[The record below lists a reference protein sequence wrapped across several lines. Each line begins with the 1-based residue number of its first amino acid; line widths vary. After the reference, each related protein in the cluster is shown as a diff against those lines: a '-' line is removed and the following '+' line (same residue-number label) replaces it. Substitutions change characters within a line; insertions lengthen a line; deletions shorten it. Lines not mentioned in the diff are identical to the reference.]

1 MKTTVEGGRGRQ
13 RTVEAGSVEPALW
26 GLVGNT
32 PLIPLPSSTVF
43 DRPLPSVFLKAEWLN
58 PGGSVKDRAALYIL
72 RDGVARGELP
82 AKRLLDSS
90 SGNTAIAYAMLGAAA
105 GIEVTVCVPAN
116 ASAERKALLAT
127 YGAEVIFTDPLDGS
141 DGAIRA
147 AHELAATWPHRY
159 WYADQYN
166 HPANARAHYVTTAEE
181 IWRQT
186 AGRITHLV
194 AGLGTTGTLMGTGR
208 RLKEL
213 SAGVELVA
221 VQPDGPFHGLE
232 GLKHLATAIVP
243 GIYDPALPTRTEFVT
258 TEDAEDAVRRL
269 AKQAGLFVGWSF
281 GAALRRSWSA
291 TDSTSSGCTIRTPTT
306 RPHRPHSTAST
317 PGPGCRTSSSAWG
330 TAGPASSRAGSWPMT
345 AGPSMRSL
353 SPARNGRSYGS
364 DGSDPNAA
372 PPVRG
377 RA

>member
-1 MKTTVEGGRGRQ
+1 VKTAAAESGKWRRKAVA
-13 RTVEAGSVEPALW
+13 VAPAEPALW
-26 GLVGNT
+26 ALVGNT
-32 PLIPLPSSTVF
+32 PLIPLPPSAALG
-43 DRPLPSVFLKAEWLN
+43 RPLPPVLLKAEWLN
-58 PGGSVKDRAALYIL
+58 AGGSVKDRAALYIL

-82 AKRLLDSS
+82 AKRLLDAS

-105 GIEVTVCVPAN
+105 GIAVTVCVPAN
-116 ASAERKALLAT
+116 ASVERKALLET

-147 AHELAATWPHRY
+147 ARELATARPDQY

-166 HPANARAHYVTTAEE
+166 HPANARAHYLTTGEE
-181 IWRQT
+181 IWRET

-213 SAGVELVA
+213 NPAIELVA

-243 GIYDPALPTRTEFVT
+243 GIYDPTLPNRTEFVA

-269 AKQAGLFVGWSF
+269 AKQAGLFVGWSS
-281 GAALRRSWSA
+281 GAALVAAERV
-291 TDSTSSGCTIRTPTT
+291 
-306 RPHRPHSTAST
+306 
-317 PGPGCRTSSSAWG
+317 
-330 TAGPASSRAGSWPMT
+330 
-345 AGPSMRSL
+345 L
-353 SPARNGRSYGS
+353 SDR
-364 DGSDPNAA
+364 

-377 RA
+377 SDAVVVVIAPDSGQRYLSEYRRLAGDTI

>member
-269 AKQAGLFVGWSF
+269 AKQAGLFVGWSS
-281 GAALRRSWSA
+281 GAAIVAAERL
-291 TDSTSSGCTIRTPTT
+291 
-306 RPHRPHSTAST
+306 
-317 PGPGCRTSSSAWG
+317 
-330 TAGPASSRAGSWPMT
+330 
-345 AGPSMRSL
+345 L
-353 SPARNGRSYGS
+353 SPRPAVHRSDAVVVVIAPDSGDRYLSEQGRLAGE
-364 DGSDPNAA
+364 
-372 PPVRG
+372 R
-377 RA
+377 R